1 MRFTN
6 VLLLNAGLAVG
17 AFGQSAPVLELGG
30 QYQMLRVG
38 SGNGLPSFIA
48 NGGTGSLQVNFL
60 EQIAGVLEVGMVHNG
75 DIHGLQ
81 LNSNWLSYLVGPRV
95 SLRNRSSKLIPALEY
110 LVGGT
115 TVFGSGTPPGTGIL
129 VSRNTTGFAMA
140 VGGTLDI
147 RLNHAVAFRPVQL
160 DYFLTR
166 VNNSFKQN
174 NLRYGAGVIFT
185 LGKQ

>member
-1 MRFTN
+1 MRVTN
-6 VLLLNAGLAVG
+6 VLLLITGVALET
-17 AFGQSAPVLELGG
+17 FGQSAPVVELGG

-38 SGNGLPSFIA
+38 SSNGLPAFTA
-48 NGGTGSLQVNFL
+48 NGGTGSVQVNFL
-60 EQIAGVLEVGMVHNG
+60 DQIAGVLEVGMVHNG
-75 DIHGLQ
+75 DIQGLQ

-95 SLRNRSSKLIPALEY
+95 SLRSRSRKVIPALEY
-110 LVGGT
+110 LVGGA

-147 RLNHAVAFRPVQL
+147 RLNQAVAFRPIQL

-166 VNNSFKQN
+166 VNNSFNQN

>member
-1 MRFTN
+1 MTVAN
-6 VLLLNAGLAVG
+6 VLLLSAGFAAG

-30 QYQMLRVG
+30 QYQMLRVS
-38 SGNGLPSFIA
+38 SGNGLPSFTA

-75 DIHGLQ
+75 DIQGLQ

-95 SLRNRSSKLIPALEY
+95 SLRNRSSKVIPALEY
-110 LVGGT
+110 LAGGIT
-115 TVFGSGTPPGTGIL
+115 LFGSGTPPGTGIL

-147 RLNHAVAFRPVQL
+147 RLNHAVAFRPIQL

-166 VNNSFKQN
+166 LNNSFGRN